1 MVKILIVEDAPF
13 IAESLQEIVE
23 DQDWTVSGIA
33 KTGKEAIELF
43 KKDGPDI
50 VFMDILM
57 PEMDGI
63 SAIKNIMS
71 IQKDAKIIVI
81 SALAKK
87 GLDEDSIKAGAKAF
101 VKKPFRIEDLVSTVK
116 KVLEGN

>member
-1 MVKILIVEDAPF
+1 MVSILIVEDAPF

-23 DQDWTVSGIA
+23 DQGWTVSGIA
-33 KTGKEAIELF
+33 KTGKEAVELF
-43 KKDGPDI
+43 TKDGPDL

-63 SAIKNIMS
+63 SAIRNIIS
-71 IQKDAKIIVI
+71 IHKDAKIIVI

-87 GLDEDSIKAGAKAF
+87 DLDKDSINAGAKAF
-101 VKKPFRIEDLVSTVK
+101 IKKPFKIDDLVSTVK

>member
-23 DQDWTVSGIA
+23 DQGWEVSGIA
-33 KTGKEAIELF
+33 RTGKEAIQIFER
-43 KKDGPDI
+43 DRPDL

-57 PEMDGI
+57 PEMDGV
-63 SAIKNIMS
+63 SAIKRIVALD
-71 IQKDAKIIVI
+71 KKVKIIVI

-87 GLDEDSIKAGAKAF
+87 GLDKETLDAGAKAF
-101 VKKPFRIEDLVSTVK
+101 VKKPFKIDALVK
-116 KVLEGN
+116 IIKRVLEGN